1 MPARADEE
9 HDAYGRHDIPYSR
22 PFFAYLAPAW
32 LDHVALIRG
41 FEPPSRRRGFAWC
54 DLGCGQG
61 VTPCVLAAT
70 HPDGAFHGIDLMAS
84 HVEHARRLAS
94 EVAAPNAIFHQAD
107 FADELKLPRF
117 QYIVSQGVYAW
128 VGPKVHAAFVRF
140 VDRHLAPG
148 GLVYVGYNAMPGWAT
163 EGPLQ
168 TLVRALAGT
177 FRGGSAARFVSAAKI
192 VRALT
197 AAKVPALSTSFGA
210 AKLEREADG
219 AVAYFVHEY
228 MHPGW
233 RPLYVTEVRARM
245 ASIGLHPVG
254 SATLMENYDEY
265 VLHAKARR
273 LLATIADAD
282 VRELVRDYFI
292 DQTFRRDVFVR
303 RGRRLDD
310 GAARSRLLE
319 STFALTRPAARV
331 KYRERTAAGRLRFD
345 NEAARAVVAGLARG
359 PRRLA
364 DVAAA
369 STLAEQDVL
378 ANALVLCAAGAVRP
392 VETRRVAVDALNR
405 SILRRLG
412 GPEELRCFAL
422 SCGTALT
429 LDRALLKVLRRN
441 GSFERAGFKGWRD
454 YLDAHTGSD

>member
-1 MPARADEE
+1 LDGDDYE
-9 HDAYGRHDIPYSR
+9 RHDIPYSR
-22 PFFAYLAPAW
+22 PFFACLAPAW

-70 HPDGAFHGIDLMAS
+70 HPGGAFHGIDLMPS
-84 HVEHARRLAS
+84 HVAHARRLAREFGAS
-94 EVAAPNAIFHQAD
+94 NAVFHEAD
-107 FADELKLPRF
+107 FAEDLRLPRF
-117 QYIVSQGVYAW
+117 QYIVSHGVYAW
-128 VGPKVHAAFVRF
+128 VGPSVHAAFVRF

-168 TLVRALAGT
+168 TVVRSLAGT
-177 FRGGSAARFVSAAKI
+177 FRGGSAARFASAAKI
-192 VRALT
+192 VRAMS
-197 AAKVPALSTSFGA
+197 AAKVPALSASFGA
-210 AKLEREADG
+210 AKLERDAGDAE
-219 AVAYFVHEY
+219 AYFVHEY
-228 MHPGW
+228 LQPAW

-245 ASIGLHPVG
+245 ASIGLVPVG
-254 SATLMENYDEY
+254 SATIMENYDEF
-265 VLHAKARR
+265 VLHAKTRE

-303 RGRRLDD
+303 PGRRLDD
-310 GAARSRLLE
+310 RAARRRLVE
-319 STFALTRPAARV
+319 STYALTRPAARV
-331 KYRERTAAGRLRFD
+331 KYVARTPAGKLRFD
-345 NEAARAVVAGLARG
+345 NAAARAVVAGLAGG

-364 DVAAA
+364 DVAAT
-369 STLAEQDVL
+369 SRLAEQDIR

-392 VETRRVAVDALNR
+392 VEADRASVDALNR
-405 SILRRLG
+405 VVLRRLG
-412 GPEELRCFAL
+412 GSEELGCFGI

-429 LDRALLKVLRRN
+429 LAPALLKLLRSKGN
-441 GSFERAGFKGWRD
+441 LERSAFAGWRD
-454 YLDAHTGSD
+454 YLDAHTA